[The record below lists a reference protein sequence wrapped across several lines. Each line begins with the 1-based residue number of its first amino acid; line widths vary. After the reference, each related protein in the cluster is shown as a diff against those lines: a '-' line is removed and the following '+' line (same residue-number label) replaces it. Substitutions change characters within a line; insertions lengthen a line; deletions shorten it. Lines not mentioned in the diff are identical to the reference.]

1 MNLLD
6 RLLHGKDFGK
16 SFCSCAPAPP
26 ATPNYEAAAQAQGA
40 ANLEA
45 TKAGA
50 QMNNPNV
57 INPYGTQTVTW
68 GKGFDQA
75 GFDNA
80 TNQYNKQVTDYTN
93 SLNAWNAAGKNG
105 PFSTDVGFGAGVDPR
120 TKAAPDKS
128 KFNIDG
134 NQATV
139 VQKLSP
145 DQQVL
150 LDKGTAAK
158 IGMTDLA
165 LQGTGLAKD
174 VLGKRL
180 DFNQLPQAPGSADA
194 TRTKVLD
201 AMMSRINEDSGRQES
216 QVQSKLLA
224 SGIPKGSQAYNDAMA
239 LEGRKRTDASNQ
251 AYLAS
256 GQEMTRDFQTDT
268 QRRKDAL
275 AEMMT
280 ERQTPINEIT
290 ALMSGSQVN
299 NPFAVNSFAQNNQV
313 QAAPLFA
320 AQNMTADYNTDVY
333 NAKAAQAAGLQSG
346 LFGLGST
353 AAMGGAMMMSDR
365 RLKVNI
371 SKVGTHPLGI
381 GIYDY
386 DIDGRRERGVM
397 AQELLQVKPEAVLI
411 HPSGYYAVD
420 YAQIG
425 GRDGVSV
432 S

>member
-16 SFCSCAPAPP
+16 SFCFCAPAPP
-26 ATPNYEAAAQAQGA
+26 ATPNYEAAAKAQGE
-40 ANLEA
+40 ANLDA

-57 INPYGTQTVTW
+57 INPYGTQNVTW

-75 GFDNA
+75 GYDTA
-80 TNQYNKQVTDYTN
+80 LSDYNNKVAQRDA
-93 SLNAWNAAGKNG
+93 AWQAWDRGGRSG
-105 PFSTDVGFGAGVDPR
+105 PFDSIDPR
-120 TKAAPDKS
+120 TSGPPDKS

-174 VLGKRL
+174 VLGKSL
-180 DFNQLPQAPGSADA
+180 DFSTLPNAPGSADA

-216 QVQSKLLA
+216 QLQSRLLA

-280 ERQTPINEIT
+280 ERQTPINEMT

-353 AAMGGAMMMSDR
+353 GLMGGMMAMSDR
-365 RLKVNI
+365 RLKSNI

-381 GIYDY
+381 GVYDY

-397 AQELLQVKPEAVLI
+397 AQELLQVKPDAVFL
-411 HPSGYYAVD
+411 HPSGYYMVD

-425 GRDGVSV
+425 GRDGFSL

>member
-6 RLLHGKDFGK
+6 RLLLGNSFGK

-26 ATPNYEAAAQAQGA
+26 ATPNYEAAAKAQGE
-40 ANLEA
+40 ANLDA

-50 QMNNPNV
+50 QMNNPNI

-75 GFDNA
+75 GYDTA
-80 TNQYNKQVTDYTN
+80 LSDYNNKVAQHDA
-93 SLNAWNAAGKNG
+93 AWQAWDRGGRSG
-105 PFSTDVGFGAGVDPR
+105 PFDSIDPR
-120 TKAAPDKS
+120 KSGAPDKS

-174 VLGKRL
+174 VLGKSL
-180 DFNQLPQAPGSADA
+180 DFSTLPNAPGSADA

-216 QVQSKLLA
+216 QLQSRLLA

-290 ALMSGSQVN
+290 ALLSGSQVN

-353 AAMGGAMMMSDR
+353 GLMGGMMAMSDR
-365 RLKVNI
+365 RLKSNI

-381 GIYDY
+381 GVYDY

-397 AQELLQVKPEAVLI
+397 AQELLQVKPEAVFI

-425 GRDGVSV
+425 GRDGFSL